1 MNESEINGKD
11 DYFDYSY
18 EGYNEA
24 RDYLE
29 DTNQEHLIENEVSTD
44 GRSIIR
50 LANSLKHIEEK
61 QREIDCEN

>member
-1 MNESEINGKD
+1 MMNESEINGKD

-29 DTNQEHLIENEVSTD
+29 DTNQEHLI
-44 GRSIIR
+44 
-50 LANSLKHIEEK
+50 
-61 QREIDCEN
+61 